1 MERFLVMLLFLFL
14 FYVSQLLLTVQKYCH
29 FHILAPCT
37 IVSNPP
43 EPMKRKQTKTERLCA
58 WASKPP
64 LSAITRRETDT
75 NCTLEAYNGL
85 LLS

>member
-1 MERFLVMLLFLFL
+1 MEKSLTLFLFL
-14 FYVSQLLLTVQKYCH
+14 YFQTGFAHCAEILPFPH
-29 FHILAPCT
+29 FSSLH
-37 IVSNPP
+37 NRQHPP
-43 EPMKRKQTKTERLCA
+43 TPMKGKQTKTECLRA